1 MCASHMAVLFSV
13 LLRSSIFFLSD
24 ANIREV
30 GLEGALLTLLDKETD
45 GRLCHD
51 IKETLNHML
60 TSMAVDKLSFW
71 LKLCKD
77 VLAASA
83 GKYWRLPANIIKLKV
98 RALSKIGC

>member
-1 MCASHMAVLFSV
+1 MCASHRAVLFSI

-45 GRLCHD
+45 QKLCHD

-83 GKYWRLPANIIKLKV
+83 GKYW
-98 RALSKIGC
+98 